1 MLLHS
6 FMSNFTMI
14 TSLTMF
20 PNLPMGFNT
29 IPMCNITMITNLNM
43 VQRLD
48 YRLYIQ

>member
-1 MLLHS
+1 MV
-6 FMSNFTMI
+6 SN
-14 TSLTMF
+14 LT
-20 PNLPMGFNT
+20 MGFNT